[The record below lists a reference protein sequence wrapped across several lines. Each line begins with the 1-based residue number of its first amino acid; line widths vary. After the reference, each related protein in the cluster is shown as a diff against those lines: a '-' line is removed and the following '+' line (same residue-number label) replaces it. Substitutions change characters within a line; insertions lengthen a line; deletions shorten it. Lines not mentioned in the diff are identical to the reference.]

1 LELVVLLLEVQ
12 VEAQSFLLLHP
23 LVVVAVT
30 VVRVV
35 QALVVKVLPAVLA
48 ILHQQVP
55 LKEIPEV
62 TPVLV
67 ADIFILIKVV
77 QAEVALVLLG
87 KELVEDEMVVMV
99 QQVRLQV
106 VQ

>member
-1 LELVVLLLEVQ
+1 M
-12 VEAQSFLLLHP
+12 
-23 LVVVAVT
+23 VVAVT

>member
-1 LELVVLLLEVQ
+1 LELVVLLLEVK